1 MATQSVHL
9 PVCLPTCLSVP
20 SVLGPLQP
28 VWDLGVLQVSL
39 VESAAVLQAGP
50 DVVQV
55 VWSSGAEHVIGQ
67 DHRTWSQQ
75 TTVLWGE
82 EGGGSEVR
90 TYRKSGV

>member
-28 VWDLGVLQVSL
+28 VWDPGVLQVSL
-39 VESAAVLQAGP
+39 VEPAAVLQAEP

-55 VWSSGAEHVIGQ
+55 VRSSGAEHVIGQ

-75 TTVLWGE
+75 TTVLQGE